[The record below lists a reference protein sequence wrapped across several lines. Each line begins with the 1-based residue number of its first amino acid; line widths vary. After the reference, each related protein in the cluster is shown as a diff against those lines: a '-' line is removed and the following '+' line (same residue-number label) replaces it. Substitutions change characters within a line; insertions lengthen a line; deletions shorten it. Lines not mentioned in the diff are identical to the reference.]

1 MSSCILRVT
10 ALAVVLSLAV
20 ALPALPTGFAS
31 DQASPPSVVSTLI
44 VVFCLAEHTVNEGTF
59 GDGPGGSMSLLAAA
73 SAPYLGVHPDDTKI
87 INIEAP
93 VRKASAAPVLKA
105 SAEELIAAKLRADAN
120 RLKNTPLCKGYDS
133 VSIVGTAFQSQ
144 CKCPP
149 KSCFTKCDF
158 GACGLLPAYIERGG
172 GNINCGGQ
180 PGKTCCTFCV
190 PL

>member
-1 MSSCILRVT
+1 MRSHYPHFRQ
-10 ALAVVLSLAV
+10 VLLNQP
-20 ALPALPTGFAS
+20 L
-31 DQASPPSVVSTLI
+31 ASPPSVVSTLI
-44 VVFCLAEHTVNEGTF
+44 VVFCLAEHTANEGTF

-93 VRKASAAPVLKA
+93 VLKASAAPVLKA

-144 CKCPP
+144 GKCPP

-180 PGKTCCTFCV
+180 PTGKTCCNFCV

>member
-59 GDGPGGSMSLLAAA
+59 GDGPGVSMSLLAAA

-149 KSCFTKCDF
+149 KNCFTKCGF